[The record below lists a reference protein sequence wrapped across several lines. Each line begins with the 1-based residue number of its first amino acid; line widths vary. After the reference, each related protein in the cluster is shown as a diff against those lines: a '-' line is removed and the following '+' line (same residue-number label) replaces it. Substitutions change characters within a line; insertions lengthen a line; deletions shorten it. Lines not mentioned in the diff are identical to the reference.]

1 MKDNWERVYSSTFEH
16 KVGIVKAVLADN
28 GIEAVVVNKKD
39 SFYLFGEIELH
50 VQAENVIKA
59 IKIIEKEEL

>member
-16 KVGIVKAVLADN
+16 KVEIVKAVLADSD
-28 GIEAVVVNKKD
+28 IEAVVVNKKD